1 MNNKVKVFEVTRQA
15 CYRWVN
21 KVSRNIEVFDSL
33 DTPKKFGKYLRKGYS
48 LELIPVMYKVI
59 SYTQHEAARRRKKV
73 KAAQIPCVV
82 IVRDY
87 DDSVW
92 GTYSN
97 ADLAW

>member
-1 MNNKVKVFEVTRQA
+1 MKQPDVV
-15 CYRWVN
+15 
-21 KVSRNIEVFDSL
+21 
-33 DTPKKFGKYLRKGYS
+33 
-48 LELIPVMYKVI
+48 
-59 SYTQHEAARRRKKV
+59 KV